1 MKDLTGDPIQA
12 YLTQI
17 NAIPLL
23 TRSEEL
29 SAAQQIDRTR
39 TRHRRSFLGNHF
51 MLEGVLQMLRKVRDE
66 EMALYRAIDV
76 SVSDTVMKQKAM
88 RRVKAALPK
97 LAELV
102 RANRRDL
109 AQVVRPK
116 VAKGRRRSLLRTIGR
131 RRRELVARI
140 EELRPR
146 LDALQPVMTKLE
158 LAQGQ
163 MQELADEVREYRR
176 LGIRNGQARSAMRE
190 LREMIRTVGESP
202 RSLRRRLGRIDRRNR
217 AYEAAKHELCA
228 RNLRLVVSIAKK
240 YRNRGLNFLDLIQ
253 EGNTGLMR
261 AVEKFECSRGVK
273 FCTYATWWVRQA
285 ILRAIEE
292 QSRTVRVPS
301 RAAEKA
307 DVVYHAAERFFQKHD
322 RHPTLEETSKAAGLT
337 LEETQTALQARR
349 QTLSLDQSVGR
360 RDENTHAEFIADHRE
375 DDPLGEV
382 DQGLLKLRLGE
393 ALASLSWRER
403 EILKLRYGLG
413 DGHTYTL
420 KEIAEVFRI
429 SRERVRQIETRALR
443 RILESEGAGVLAGFL
458 DFDADLSE
466 DEADEAEQQSEK
478 AKPKKSAPRQPA
490 LAGVG

>member
-1 MKDLTGDPIQA
+1 MKDITGDPIQA

-29 SAAQQIDRTR
+29 VAAETIDRTR
-39 TRHRRSFLGNHF
+39 RRHRSALLGNHF
-51 MLEGVLQMLRKVRDE
+51 VLEGVLQTLRDVRDE
-66 EMALYRAIDV
+66 EIALYRTIDV
-76 SVSDTVMKQKAM
+76 SVSDTEMKQRAM

-97 LAELV
+97 IAELV

-109 AQVVRPK
+109 AQIVRPK
-116 VAKGRRRSLLRTIGR
+116 LSKTRRRRLLRTIGR
-131 RRRELVARI
+131 RRRQLVERI
-140 EELRPR
+140 EQLRPR
-146 LDALQPVMTKLE
+146 LDALEPILTRLE
-158 LAQGQ
+158 QFNEQ
-163 MQELADEVREYRR
+163 MQELAEEVREYRR
-176 LGIRNGQARSAMRE
+176 LGIRNGQARAAMRD
-190 LREMIRTVGESP
+190 LRDAIRTAGESP
-202 RSLRRRLGRIDRRNR
+202 RSLRRRLARIDRRHR
-217 AYEAAKHELCA
+217 AYEQAKHELCA

-261 AVEKFECSRGVK
+261 AVEKFESGRGVK

-307 DVVYHAAERFFQKHD
+307 DTVYNASERFYQLHD
-322 RHPTLEETSKAAGLT
+322 RQPTLEEASKAAGLT
-337 LEETQTALQARR
+337 IEETQTALQARR

-360 RDENTHAEFIADHRE
+360 RDENTHAEFIADYRE
-375 DDPLGEV
+375 DDPLGGV
-382 DQGLLKLRLGE
+382 DQGLLKTRLTE
-393 ALASLSWRER
+393 ALDALSWRER

-420 KEIAEVFRI
+420 KEIAEVFQI

-443 RILESEGAGVLAGFL
+443 RILESQGSGALAGFL
-458 DFDADLSE
+458 DLEA
-466 DEADEAEQQSEK
+466 EADEADADAEAE
-478 AKPKKSAPRQPA
+478 AEPLMASA
-490 LAGVG
+490 G